1 MSKRNREETYS
12 PSSSHVTLQES
23 EQGHWYGNFHN
34 YYNFHPV
41 AERCRI
47 LSQPKGFLD
56 TIASAALDQNRLQRN
71 VELSYRYTDIGCNQ
85 GCLTIEVAKALHERL
100 LRNHGKVS
108 FEAIGIDLDT
118 ALIKRANSIASLSDK
133 DLSSSRPTIQFSF
146 RAGDVLEDESV
157 LVQTDITSI
166 FSTTMWIH
174 MHGGD
179 EGLKRVLKRVCATSK
194 HFILIESQPSRCY
207 RAAKMR
213 QRRMNLTEMDVSPQ
227 RLTMRLNIEEE
238 IENILKIDGF
248 DRVKDDGMT
257 TVDSNTSWNRKL
269 RLYARR

>member
-1 MSKRNREETYS
+1 
-12 PSSSHVTLQES
+12 
-23 EQGHWYGNFHN
+23 
-34 YYNFHPV
+34 
-41 AERCRI
+41 
-47 LSQPKGFLD
+47 
-56 TIASAALDQNRLQRN
+56 
-71 VELSYRYTDIGCNQ
+71 
-85 GCLTIEVAKALHERL
+85 
-100 LRNHGKVS
+100 
-108 FEAIGIDLDT
+108 
-118 ALIKRANSIASLSDK
+118 
-133 DLSSSRPTIQFSF
+133 
-146 RAGDVLEDESV
+146 
-157 LVQTDITSI
+157 
-166 FSTTMWIH
+166 MWIH